1 MKRSVCIRRLTAIL
15 SLAVCWSC
23 LLPFGAAAQP
33 AATAAPGALTV
44 MTYNLRF
51 ASPTP
56 PNAWPQ
62 RRPLVAEVIQKLAP
76 DVIGT
81 QEGLYGQLQDLAA
94 DLPAFEWIGVGRD
107 GGSRGEFMAVF
118 YRKTRLEP
126 VAFDHFW
133 LSDTPELIGSKSWGP
148 RLARMVTWVQF
159 RDRQTGE
166 QFIFVNTHLDHEV
179 QAAREKGAQL
189 IRDRVAAFKP
199 NLPVLLVGDFNA
211 AADSNK
217 AYLILTGDKFFTDTW
232 TTARQRV
239 NEGVGTMNGFKD
251 IQKNGARIDWIL
263 SRGNVAAERTEI
275 VTFSRNGQFPSDH
288 CPVVATLRLGALQ

>member
-1 MKRSVCIRRLTAIL
+1 MKSSARIRRLTTVL
-15 SLAVCWSC
+15 TLAACCFC
-23 LLPFGAAAQP
+23 LLPFRTAAQP

-76 DVIGT
+76 DVLGT

-94 DLPAFEWIGVGRD
+94 DLPAFQWIGVGRD

-133 LSDTPELIGSKSWGP
+133 LSDTPEVIGSKSWGP
-148 RLARMVTWVQF
+148 KLARMVTWVQF

-211 AADSNK
+211 AAGSNK

-232 TTARQRV
+232 MTARQRV